1 VNVTTLV
8 VLGTLA
14 ASQSAAQPTDA
25 AAPQAVQTPPPAPDT
40 RRQDIRVME
49 TALTNALQQGARE
62 LARLLKVSEPG
73 SAFVT
78 GTGRAR
84 GFVLDGYGVF
94 FDVDVPGMKQSVVW
108 SAQMVSLA
116 QERDQMIQTA
126 ATMSGADPRRPLVM
140 ARVRQIERLMA
151 AAQAGQVLLPPTP
164 SATTPTQLTRDRVEA
179 ANVAVA
185 SESVAV
191 AAGTPAPSQAQM
203 PEIRD
208 PNELYTEAVKNA
220 LIDAMLR
227 YSHFLKIGE
236 TEWLTVAASDSDG
249 PPAPGQLD
257 DTSRI
262 LISVRGIDLAAF
274 QTGKL
279 TREEVLK
286 KVQVKEF

>member
-151 AAQAGQVLLPPTP
+151 AAQAGQVLLPPMP

>member
-14 ASQSAAQPTDA
+14 ASQSAAQPPDA
-25 AAPQAVQTPPPAPDT
+25 AVPPAVQSPQPAPDT

-49 TALTNALQQGARE
+49 TALTNALQLGARE

-84 GFVLDGYGVF
+84 GFVLEGYGVF

-116 QERDQMIQTA
+116 QEREQMIQTA
-126 ATMSGADPRRPLVM
+126 NTMAPADPRRPLVM
-140 ARVRQIERLMA
+140 TRVRQIERLMA
-151 AAQAGQVLLPPTP
+151 AAQAGQVLLPPMP
-164 SATTPTQLTRDRVEA
+164 SATAPAQVMRDRVEA
-179 ANVAVA
+179 ASVPVS
-185 SESVAV
+185 SE
-191 AAGTPAPSQAQM
+191 PAPSQPQM

-208 PNELYTEAVKNA
+208 PNELYTESVKNA

-249 PPAPGQLD
+249 PAAPGQLD

-262 LISVRGIDLAAF
+262 LISVRGIDLTAF

-279 TREEVLK
+279 SREEVLK